1 MFSHIKRH
9 SDPELRY
16 SAKGKCFRSYDPE
29 TKKCTD
35 LSDEPMIVDLGTVRH
50 GWELLATGRKREI
63 ALVYV
68 NEPLPPQPSPDHQ
81 MVGAV
86 RVVVASLGRCTII
99 VDSDSMAAAF
109 TALHEEYVGAAEA
122 VEGLLPIVRLVSE
135 NALAL
140 EIVDWEPRSEQF
152 LGDRILPL
160 PTHRD
165 IRWEVNPD
173 LPA

>member
-1 MFSHIKRH
+1 
-9 SDPELRY
+9 
-16 SAKGKCFRSYDPE
+16 
-29 TKKCTD
+29 
-35 LSDEPMIVDLGTVRH
+35 MIVDFGTVRH
-50 GWELLATGRKREI
+50 GWELLAIGRKREI

-86 RVVVASLGRCTII
+86 RMVVASLGRCTII

-122 VEGLLPIVRLVSE
+122 AQGLLPIVELLTDHAPVFG
-135 NALAL
+135 
-140 EIVDWEPRSEQF
+140 IVDWEPRSEQF

-160 PTHRD
+160 PAYRD

>member
-9 SDPELRY
+9 HDPELRY
-16 SAKGKCFRSYDPE
+16 SARSKCFRSYDPE
-29 TKKCTD
+29 AKSYTD

-50 GWELLATGRKREI
+50 GWERLATGKKREI
-63 ALVYV
+63 ALAYV

-109 TALHEEYVGAAEA
+109 TALHEKYVGAAEA
-122 VEGLLPIVRLVSE
+122 AEGALPIVNFITEDGPVF
-135 NALAL
+135 
-140 EIVDWEPRSEQF
+140 EIVAWTPRNEQF